1 MKLSEIKE
9 QLLCYTDEDRVM
21 EYEPMDLHT
30 SFRCGGAADLYVAPG
45 SLGELMNV
53 LDLVRSKEIPHMVLG
68 NGSNVLFTDGGYHGV
83 VIRVGEGLDRVR
95 IEGQTIFAEPG
106 VSLSKLSKMAAAEGL
121 TGLEFAC
128 GIPGSL
134 GGAVFMNAG
143 AYDHEMKEV
152 LLSVAS
158 INRLGM
164 MKDRKAEDCGLG
176 YRRSIYMDN
185 GEVILGVKLF
195 LKPGLR
201 SEIEERMRDYTQRRN
216 SKQPVHLPSAGSFF
230 KRPEG
235 HFAGKL
241 IEDAGL
247 KGLQVG
253 GAQVSPMHAGFVVN
267 NGGAT
272 ASDVIDLMHIVQE
285 TVADKFGVFLEPE
298 VRIVGEP

>member
-1 MKLSEIKE
+1 MNIQEIKE
-9 QLLCYTDEDRVM
+9 QLFYYTDEDRVA

-30 SFRCGGAADLYVAPG
+30 SFRCGGAADLFVTPG

-53 LDLVRSKEIPHMVLG
+53 LDLVRTKNIPYLVLG
-68 NGSNVLFTDGGYHGV
+68 NGSNVLFKDGGYHGV
-83 VIRVGEGLDRVR
+83 VIRIGEGMDRVR
-95 IEGQTIFAEPG
+95 IEGQTVFAEPG
-106 VSLSKLSKMAAAEGL
+106 VSLAKLAKMVAEEGL
-121 TGLEFAC
+121 SGLEFAC

-143 AYDHEMKEV
+143 AYDHELKEV
-152 LLSVAS
+152 LLSVSS
-158 INRLGM
+158 INQLGM

-176 YRRSIYMDN
+176 YRHSIFMEN

-195 LKPGLR
+195 LKPD
-201 SEIEERMRDYTQRRN
+201 SRMDISDRMKEYTLRRN

-247 KGLQVG
+247 KGLQIG
-253 GAQVSPMHAGFVVN
+253 GAQVSPMHAGFIVN

-272 ASDVIDLMHIVQE
+272 ATDVLDLMRVVQE
-285 TVADKFGVFLEPE
+285 TVLDKSGVMLEPE
-298 VRIVGEP
+298 VRIVGE

>member
-1 MKLSEIKE
+1 MNISEIKN
-9 QLLCYTDEDRVM
+9 LLLNYTDEDRVF

-30 SFRCGGAADLYVAPG
+30 SFRCGGAADLYVTPG

-53 LDLVRSKEIPHMVLG
+53 LDLVRSQGVPFLVLG
-68 NGSNVLFTDGGYHGV
+68 NGSNVLFKDGGYHGV
-83 VIRVGEGLDRVR
+83 VVHIGEGLDRVR
-95 IEGQTIFAEPG
+95 IEGQT
-106 VSLSKLSKMAAAEGL
+106 EGL
-121 TGLEFAC
+121 SGLEFAC

-143 AYDHEMKEV
+143 AYGGEMKDV

-158 INRLGM
+158 VNHLGM

-176 YRRSIYMDN
+176 YRKSIFMEN
-185 GEVILGVKLF
+185 GETILGVKLF

-201 SEIEERMRDYTQRRN
+201 SEIEETMRDYNQRRN

-235 HFAGKL
+235 YFAGKL

-253 GAQVSPMHAGFVVN
+253 GAQVSPMHAGFLVN

-272 ASDVIDLMHIVQE
+272 AGDVIDLMRVVQE
-285 TVADKFGVFLEPE
+285 TVADRFGVYLEPE
-298 VRIVGEP
+298 VRIVGE